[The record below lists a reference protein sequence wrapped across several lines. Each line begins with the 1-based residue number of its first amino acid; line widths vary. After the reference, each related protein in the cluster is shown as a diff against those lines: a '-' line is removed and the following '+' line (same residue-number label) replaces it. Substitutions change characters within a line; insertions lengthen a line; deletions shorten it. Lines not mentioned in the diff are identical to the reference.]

1 MRRLRDKV
9 GQPENTGRFGIVDAT
24 IAAGKATCRMSAPPF
39 WNETTTALTETL
51 GSGPA
56 GLSIDEANR
65 RLSVYGPNDAAAP
78 KRRSPWLSFLG
89 RFANPLVII
98 LLFASLLSAVTGDV
112 DSFVIVV
119 TIIMLSVLMDFV
131 QEMRAQ
137 NAVDALQAKVALRAS
152 TVRGGQEVTVFV
164 TELVPGDVVKL
175 CAGDLVPAD
184 GRLLAARDFYVNEAL
199 LTGESYPVEKHA
211 VERPRPVAELVAS
224 EGAALAGTSVVSGT
238 ATLLVCAT
246 GGRTALG
253 MVADT
258 LIAKPPPTAFQIGL
272 NRFSALMLRI
282 TVLLVLFVLTES
294 IWFHRG
300 WLESLMFAAALAV
313 GLTPELLPMIVT
325 ITLARGAV
333 RMARQQV
340 IVKRLAAIHNLGAID
355 VLCTDKTGTLTE
367 ARMRLMRA
375 VDAAGTESR
384 HVFELAWLNSH
395 FGTGLKSPLDD
406 AILERDSVDASA
418 WRKLDEVPFD
428 FERRRVSV
436 LIEKDSDRLLIVKG
450 APENVLRACTAVEQP
465 DGNASPLTEDRRAEL
480 IASFERIGE
489 EGCRAVGVAHSRVG
503 LNHTTAEIAD
513 ETELVFAG
521 FAVFLDPPKASAAT
535 AIRAMENDGVAV
547 KILTGDYERVA
558 THLCDQ
564 LGIKVLGVVTGDE
577 LTKLSDE
584 ALLARLHRINLFCR
598 VTPPQ
603 KLRVLLAL
611 KRAGQAVG
619 FLGDGIN
626 DAPALHAADV
636 GISVDSAVDVAK
648 AAAEVVLL
656 ERDLGVLHQGV
667 MEGRRTVVNVDK
679 YVLMASSANFG
690 NIVSMALAG
699 LILPFLPLLP
709 IQVLLTNLIYDVAQV
724 ALPFD
729 WVDRETVADPV
740 HWDVRLIERFMLVMG
755 PISTVF
761 DMLTF
766 GVLMLLFQT
775 GVTQF
780 RTGWF
785 IESLVTQI
793 LMVFS
798 VRTRRHLFATRPHIA
813 VTLLA
818 IGAAALTVALPF
830 LRVGAWFQFVA
841 PPWSYYLFLALV
853 VVGFLITVEAV
864 KRIFYTHL
872 AGRK

>member
-1 MRRLRDKV
+1 
-9 GQPENTGRFGIVDAT
+9 
-24 IAAGKATCRMSAPPF
+24 MSAPPF
-39 WNETTTALTETL
+39 WNETTAALTEAL

-56 GLSIDEANR
+56 GLTPDEANR
-65 RLSVYGPNDAAAP
+65 RRSVYGPNDAAAP
-78 KRRSPWLSFLG
+78 KRRSPWLSFLA
-89 RFANPLVII
+89 RFANPLVLI
-98 LLFASLLSAVTGDV
+98 LLFASVLSAVTGDV
-112 DSFVIVV
+112 DSFITVV

-137 NAVDALQAKVALRAS
+137 SAVDALQAKVALRACA
-152 TVRGGQEVTVFV
+152 VRGGQEVTVLV
-164 TELVPGDVVKL
+164 IELVPGDVVKL
-175 CAGDLVPAD
+175 SAGDLVPAD

-199 LTGESYPVEKHA
+199 LTGESYPVEKRA
-211 VERPRPVAELVAS
+211 VEAPRSVADLVVA
-224 EGAALAGTSVVSGT
+224 EGAALAGTSVVSGI
-238 ATLLVCAT
+238 ATLLICAT
-246 GGRTALG
+246 GRQTALG
-253 MVADT
+253 RLADT

-272 NRFSALMLRI
+272 HRFSMLMLRI
-282 TVLLVLFVLTES
+282 TMLLVLFVLTES
-294 IWFHRG
+294 IWFRRG

-333 RMARQQV
+333 RMARQRV
-340 IVKRLAAIHNLGAID
+340 IVKRLAAIHNLGAIE

-367 ARMRLMRA
+367 ARMRLVRA
-375 VDAAGTESR
+375 VDPAGAESQR
-384 HVFELAWLNSH
+384 VFELAWLNSH
-395 FGTGLKSPLDD
+395 FETGLKSPLDE
-406 AILERDSVDASA
+406 AIIDRGSVDASA

-436 LIEKDSDRLLIVKG
+436 LIEKDRERLVIVKG
-450 APENVLRACTAVEQP
+450 APEDVLRLCSAVEQP
-465 DGNASPLTEDRRAEL
+465 DGTSRPLAEAQRAEL
-480 IASFERIGE
+480 MASFERIGE
-489 EGCRAVGVAHSRVG
+489 EGCRALGVAYSRVG
-503 LNHTTAEIAD
+503 PNHATAEVAD

-521 FAVFLDPPKASAAT
+521 FVVFLDPPKASAAT
-535 AIRAMENDGVAV
+535 AIRAMANDGVAV
-547 KILTGDYERVA
+547 KILTGDNERVA
-558 THLCDQ
+558 THLCAQ
-564 LGIKVLGVVTGDE
+564 LGIELLGVVTGDE
-577 LTKLSDE
+577 LSALSDE
-584 ALLARLHRINLFCR
+584 ALLARLHRVNLFCR

-636 GISVDSAVDVAK
+636 GISVESAADVAK
-648 AAAEVVLL
+648 AAAEIVLL
-656 ERDLGVLHQGV
+656 ERDLGVLHEGV

-709 IQVLLTNLIYDVAQV
+709 IQVLLTNLIYDVAQT

-729 WVDRETVADPV
+729 RVDREAVAQPV
-740 HWDVRLIERFMLVMG
+740 RWDMRLVERFMLVMG
-755 PISTVF
+755 PISTAF

-766 GVLMLLFQT
+766 AVLMLLFRAT
-775 GVTQF
+775 EEQF

-793 LMVFS
+793 LMIFS
-798 VRTRRHLFATRPHIA
+798 VRTRRHLFASRPHAA

-818 IGAAALTVALPF
+818 IGASALTVTLPF
-830 LRVGAWFQFVA
+830 LPIGSWFQFVG
-841 PPWSYYLFLALV
+841 PPWSYYLFLTLV
-853 VVGFLITVEAV
+853 VAGFLIAVEAV

-872 AGRK
+872 AGGRE